1 MPMSVHLPTPLD
13 RQSSSIA
20 FLARHGIDFNTIFKS
35 GSLFQSIPAT
45 LHASPQPSLSP
56 HLVTFKGISYMTY
69 EQEEK
74 LRVSLERKEI
84 DQDTNLVQLGPAEEE
99 FLAGI

>member
-1 MPMSVHLPTPLD
+1 
-13 RQSSSIA
+13 
-20 FLARHGIDFNTIFKS
+20 
-35 GSLFQSIPAT
+35 
-45 LHASPQPSLSP
+45 
-56 HLVTFKGISYMTY
+56 MTY